1 MTHAAETIRR
11 STFVVFVVFVVTV
24 LALASCGS
32 GPVGHAEA
40 RWQAAGVEAYRLHLR
55 EFQSVWCVYDVDLEV
70 QGNRV
75 LSATV
80 TARPGPAGG
89 CLQYTQ
95 GIVESPVSLP
105 ADEAPAHWTV
115 SGMFDIARKWQE
127 QAGQKGL
134 LVELEFDPQLGY
146 PQRIYRDDE
155 AAVDDDWG
163 LSITALE
170 ILSGGTAQ

>member
-11 STFVVFVVFVVTV
+11 SIFLVFVLIV

-40 RWQAAGVEAYRLHLR
+40 RWQSAGVEAYRLRLR

-70 QGNRV
+70 QADRI

-80 TARPGPAGG
+80 TARPGPAGD

-95 GIVESPVSLP
+95 GVFDSPVPLP

-115 SGMFDIARKWQE
+115 SGMFEIAREWQE

-134 LVELEFDPQLGY
+134 RIELEFDPQLGY

-155 AAVDDDWG
+155 TVVDEDWG

-170 ILSGGTAQ
+170 VLPRGEAE